1 MSGVSEIRRFDN
13 DYNNTT
19 ALPRQLSKKH
29 DAIKILARGM
39 DEMRIDT
46 DSWIGNSNELK
57 RLEKQIEKF
66 ACVDF
71 PVMIYGEKGTGKKLA
86 AKSLHL
92 RSNRHSCNFV
102 QSCCMQW
109 DEDRA
114 ECIAEKLYKEAQGGT
129 LYLRNI
135 NALPD
140 KTICKLQHYWEREYI
155 AQQIPVRLVCSISEK
170 YDDTSIHN
178 STAPWLTIQL
188 PNLTER
194 ASDIRPLI
202 SMLLDKYSVINRIDL
217 DQDTLQMIENHRW
230 KDNVKGLEKVIAL
243 LSVITEDNRITTKAL
258 EKVLSMESNTNSNS
272 GPDKCHNSLL
282 GAEQKDETLPEKTDI
297 NQLICDLSENKTPV
311 LTCQHPA
318 LIKSLNYISRN
329 YGHRLSLEEVA
340 EASYV
345 SPSHLSYLYRKHLD
359 ISFKQLLLNLRIQ
372 ISKDFLKNSCSR
384 TVTWISNEV
393 GFHDLSHFEKT
404 FKRIVGVSP
413 LYYRNH

>member
-1 MSGVSEIRRFDN
+1 MRF
-13 DYNNTT
+13 
-19 ALPRQLSKKH
+19 
-29 DAIKILARGM
+29 
-39 DEMRIDT
+39 DT

-57 RLEKQIEKF
+57 WLEKQIEKF

-71 PVMIYGEKGTGKKLA
+71 PVLIYGEKGTGKKLA
-86 AKSLHL
+86 AKSLH
-92 RSNRHSCNFV
+92 SHSKRRDHNFV

-109 DEDRA
+109 DESQA
-114 ECIAEKLYKEAQGGT
+114 ERIAERLNKEAQGGT

-135 NALPD
+135 NALSD
-140 KTICKLQHYWEREYI
+140 KTILKLQHYWEREYI
-155 AQQIPVRLVCSISEK
+155 DQKIPVRLVCSISEK
-170 YDDTSIHN
+170 HDDKSIHN

-188 PNLTER
+188 PNLSER
-194 ASDIRPLI
+194 AADIRPLI

-217 DQDTLQMIENHRW
+217 DQEALRMIESHRW

-243 LSVITEDNRITTKAL
+243 LSVITDDNKTTARAL
-258 EKVLSMESNTNSNS
+258 DEVLCVENAIDSNSNAEQS
-272 GPDKCHNSLL
+272 HNAVL
-282 GAEQKDETLPEKTDI
+282 GAGQKQKALPEKADI
-297 NQLICDLSENKTPV
+297 NKLICDLSENRKPV
-311 LTCQHPA
+311 LPCQHPA
-318 LIKSLNYISRN
+318 LIKSLLYISNN

>member
-1 MSGVSEIRRFDN
+1 
-13 DYNNTT
+13 
-19 ALPRQLSKKH
+19 
-29 DAIKILARGM
+29 M
-39 DEMRIDT
+39 DEMKIDM
-46 DSWIGNSNELK
+46 DCWIGNSTELK

-66 ACVDF
+66 SCVDF

-86 AKSLHL
+86 AKSLHMH
-92 RSNRHSCNFV
+92 SNRHSCNFV

-109 DEDRA
+109 DESQA
-114 ECIAEKLYKEAQGGT
+114 ERIAEKLYKEAQGGT
-129 LYLRNI
+129 LYLQNI
-135 NALPD
+135 NALQD
-140 KTICKLQHYWEREYI
+140 RTICKLQHYWEREYI
-155 AQQIPVRLVCSISEK
+155 DQQIPVRLVCSISEK
-170 YDDTSIHN
+170 FEDTPIHN

-188 PNLTER
+188 PNLSER
-194 ASDIRPLI
+194 ASDIRPLV

-217 DQDTLQMIENHRW
+217 EQETLEMIENHHW
-230 KDNVKGLEKVIAL
+230 KDNVKGLEKAIAL
-243 LSVITEDNRITTKAL
+243 LSVISEENRVNTEAL
-258 EKVLSMESNTNSNS
+258 EKVLSMECNTNKKNH
-272 GPDKCHNSLL
+272 PDRTHNSLL
-282 GAEQKDETLPEKTDI
+282 GSEHKNDIQPEKTDI
-297 NQLICDLSENKTPV
+297 NKLICDLSENKTPV
-311 LTCQHPA
+311 LACPHPA
-318 LIKSLNYISRN
+318 LIKSLVYISNN

-372 ISKDFLKNSCSR
+372 ISKEFLKNSCSR